1 MASKLKRLTFVVTP
15 EMEPLLDGIKKEKF
29 YNCSQSEMIR
39 TLVEEGWNAI
49 KDGNQH
55 NQTNQLVKPE
65 EMTLYQLSLNFE
77 DASTD
82 PRQHRSEE

>member
-1 MASKLKRLTFVVTP
+1 MATKLKRLTFVVTP
-15 EMEPLLDGIKKEKF
+15 EMELMLDGIKKDIF

-55 NQTNQLVKPE
+55 DSAKQLV
-65 EMTLYQLSLNFE
+65 
-77 DASTD
+77 
-82 PRQHRSEE
+82 

>member
-15 EMEPLLDGIKKEKF
+15 EMESMLDGIKKEMF

-49 KDGNQH
+49 KDGKQRNPTK
-55 NQTNQLVKPE
+55 NL
-65 EMTLYQLSLNFE
+65 
-77 DASTD
+77 
-82 PRQHRSEE
+82 